1 METFVQKELSCSL
14 KGIADKSRIRVH
26 PNIFLGINE
35 ASVSGGRGGCDAK
48 STRSVLDNRVV
59 LGSASSAAAK
69 TRFSDEN
76 MFKEYHQEQSFLSG
90 CNLVNQ
96 MNGSPT
102 EGSYVPLNFLESF
115 PRLHKSH
122 VSESC
127 ADSKC
132 LNLNLY
138 LQKPSILKR
147 AEESPASLS
156 QKLAHPVFSMSQIKQ
171 YYQVQAGPE
180 WLKINQNIA
189 NHTPKGFSDYWLS
202 TTKTQPMKRR
212 IPNSQ
217 LQFKSCLS
225 SSVSSSKKIYRG
237 VRQRHWGK
245 WVAEIRVPRNRTW
258 VWLGTF
264 CIFTSLFL

>member
-35 ASVSGGRGGCDAK
+35 ASVSGGHGGCDAK

-76 MFKEYHQEQSFLSG
+76 MFKEYNQEQSFLSG

-115 PRLHKSH
+115 PRFKMLKSKF
-122 VSESC
+122 VSAEAIYLEKSRRISGQFESE
-127 ADSKC
+127 ART
-132 LNLNLY
+132 
-138 LQKPSILKR
+138 PSILNVSNKAILSGSGRARMAEDQSEYSKSYPKR
-147 AEESPASLS
+147 F
-156 QKLAHPVFSMSQIKQ
+156 Q
-171 YYQVQAGPE
+171 
-180 WLKINQNIA
+180 
-189 NHTPKGFSDYWLS
+189 
-202 TTKTQPMKRR
+202 
-212 IPNSQ
+212 
-217 LQFKSCLS
+217 
-225 SSVSSSKKIYRG
+225 
-237 VRQRHWGK
+237 
-245 WVAEIRVPRNRTW
+245 
-258 VWLGTF
+258 
-264 CIFTSLFL
+264 